1 MPKVKLLLKII
12 VSYEIICVFRLFLL
26 ILRVFCGDECKVISL
41 KFKGKDMNTGRKIV
55 MTVISVLLMALA
67 VFVYVKFFFV
77 YSQGVNEGDINYFQ
91 YEGFVFKTYEGKMIQ
106 TGYNSRN
113 SSATIQSNEFKFSVE
128 DEAVARQIENNSSR
142 QIKLHWKRYLGTLP
156 WRGNSEYVV
165 DSVVYVHPIVLPA
178 EPIDDLLTLPEAR

>member
-1 MPKVKLLLKII
+1 MKVGGKII
-12 VSYEIICVFRLFLL
+12 AALVSLL
-26 ILRVFCGDECKVISL
+26 IA
-41 KFKGKDMNTGRKIV
+41 
-55 MTVISVLLMALA
+55 ALA

-91 YEGFVFKTYEGKMIQ
+91 NEGFIFKTYEGKMIQ

-128 DEAVARQIENNSSR
+128 DEQVARQIENSSSR
-142 QIKLHWKRYLGTLP
+142 QIKLHWKRYLGVLP

-165 DSVVYVHPIVLPA
+165 DSVVSVQPLGVPSMPVDDPFEIPI
-178 EPIDDLLTLPEAR
+178 EQ